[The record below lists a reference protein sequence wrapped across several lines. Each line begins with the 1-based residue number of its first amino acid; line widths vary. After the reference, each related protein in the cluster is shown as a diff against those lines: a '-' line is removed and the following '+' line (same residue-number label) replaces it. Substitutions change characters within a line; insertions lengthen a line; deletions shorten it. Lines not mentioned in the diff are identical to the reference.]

1 MKNIIFE
8 FISNLIGFKKI
19 NNKKSSNTKFL
30 QVYLD
35 SVGQRYYYNYGG
47 QYLVPNKEFH
57 KQIWNKGIKPKTD
70 YEIFKSTID

>member
-1 MKNIIFE
+1 MKNTIFE
-8 FISNLIGFKKI
+8 FISNLIGLKK
-19 NNKKSSNTKFL
+19 NSDKKTSNAKFL

-47 QYLVPNKEFH
+47 QYSVPNKEFH
-57 KQIWNKGIKPKTD
+57 KQIWNKSIKPKTD